1 MGGRS
6 RLRSLMT
13 ASMSESAGRAPRS
26 RSASTWTVT
35 LLVLAP
41 ICRRRKAWRLRSS
54 SRAVMPKSSRATVPS
69 ACTIMFPPCRSPWK
83 TPYRR
88 APSRNAMRLER
99 RTAAVSMP
107 ASRMP
112 SASLH
117 GNPCRCSITR
127 TRRVTSSGWGRGTT
141 TVRWPVTAKTP
152 AMSSMFWASRRKSS
166 SSTMVSANSSTR
178 AGGLVRAV
186 TGMRP
191 TRNGAIQ
198 AMAAMSSRTMGATR
212 LRCTLTTTRSP
223 VRRVAAWTWAM
234 EAEAMGVRS
243 NEVNT
248 SARGRPRS
256 SSTVRRTTVNASG
269 GTRSRSSRNS
279 ETSSSGKMPSPEEL
293 VSEFRLLRDRVP
305 PEAFTVVRR
314 TVEEDLGRPL
324 AEVFTS
330 FDRTPI
336 ASASIAQVHAATL
349 RTGERVVVKVQR
361 SRVAPMVRL
370 DIAAMAWIAPFLV
383 GRIPVAALSNPP
395 ALVELFA
402 ETIVEELDFR
412 LEAQNMLDIAG
423 VFAETGQRTVVV
435 PRPHPELVTRRVLVM
450 EHLHGFPWSDA
461 EDMREAGIDTAAV
474 LRSSLIAFLEG
485 ALLYGVFH
493 GDLHGGNMIVQPDGT
508 VALLDFGITAR
519 LDERKRQ
526 AFLRLQMGASTNNVT
541 VQVEALRDLGALPAD
556 SDIEAVIRDLNL
568 DRPPIDPTTLTADE
582 MMAELRDVT
591 KALLAYGARLP
602 KELMLFVKNMLFLNG
617 AMAAM
622 APDVDILG
630 EIMAVVSYF
639 TEHHG
644 ERIAREVGFEVT
656 SDTID
661 LDGYRA
667 AMGFTEEADAITFR
681 DLEDRRELIAKRLE
695 AHQRPRRRVPLLR
708 ALYRVLRPARD

>member
-1 MGGRS
+1 MIDPVPPFADAPETGPDPEGPADLAIGAFTPHAPWIVEPATMPWRLGAGGDPDVETLRRQAAELARTLIHPQHLPS
-6 RLRSLMT
+6 VGRVLSVAYRLGIPLLAWGAKERGTPEARAGLSKRLR
-13 ASMSESAGRAPRS
+13 
-26 RSASTWTVT
+26 
-35 LLVLAP
+35 
-41 ICRRRKAWRLRSS
+41 
-54 SRAVMPKSSRATVPS
+54 
-69 ACTIMFPPCRSPWK
+69 
-83 TPYRR
+83 
-88 APSRNAMRLER
+88 
-99 RTAAVSMP
+99 P
-107 ASRMP
+107 AFEHLGP
-112 SASLH
+112 TYIKL
-117 GNPCRCSITR
+117 GQII
-127 TRRVTSSGWGRGTT
+127 SSGEGI
-141 TVRWPVTAKTP
+141 
-152 AMSSMFWASRRKSS
+152 F
-166 SSTMVSANSSTR
+166 
-178 AGGLVRAV
+178 
-186 TGMRP
+186 
-191 TRNGAIQ
+191 
-198 AMAAMSSRTMGATR
+198 
-212 LRCTLTTTRSP
+212 
-223 VRRVAAWTWAM
+223 
-234 EAEAMGVRS
+234 
-243 NEVNT
+243 
-248 SARGRPRS
+248 
-256 SSTVRRTTVNASG
+256 
-269 GTRSRSSRNS
+269 
-279 ETSSSGKMPSPEEL
+279 PEEL

-305 PEAFTVVRR
+305 PEPFPIVRR
-314 TVEEDLGRPL
+314 TVEEDLGCPL

-361 SRVAPMVRL
+361 SRVAPLVRL

-383 GRIPVAALSNPP
+383 GRIPVAALTNPP

-412 LEAQNMLDIAG
+412 LEAQNMLDIAE
-423 VFAETGQRTVVV
+423 VFAGTGQRTVVV

-461 EDMREAGIDTAAV
+461 EGMRKAGIDTAAV

-493 GDLHGGNMIVQPDGT
+493 GDLHGGNMMVQSDGT

-556 SDIEAVIRDLNL
+556 SDIDAVIRDLNL

-582 MMAELRDVT
+582 MMAELREVT
-591 KALLAYGARLP
+591 KALLGYGARLP

-617 AMAAM
+617 AMATM

-630 EIMAVVSYF
+630 EIMAVVTYF
-639 TEHHG
+639 TERHG

-681 DLEDRRELIAKRLE
+681 DLQERRELITKRLE
-695 AHQRPRRRVPLLR
+695 AHEHPRRRVPLLR
-708 ALYRVLRPARD
+708 AVYRIVRPTKD